1 MLHAGTTAD
10 PALVSGSLCRHVRI
24 VVEPDGSGERV
35 TVYLS
40 SLTPKE
46 EPFGDLE
53 EMLQANLEDVAG
65 QTALPSAVRAA
76 GR

>member
-1 MLHAGTTAD
+1 
-10 PALVSGSLCRHVRI
+10 VRI